1 MAQRDS
7 RLVIGFMRL
16 LLQEY
21 SFTEILLMLVK
32 AVDQECP
39 ARAGLFRRSMAKGF
53 PGLPLHG
60 DNQGE
65 KI

>member
-1 MAQRDS
+1 
-7 RLVIGFMRL
+7 MRL

-21 SFTEILLMLVK
+21 SFTEILMMLVK

-39 ARAGLFRRSMAKGF
+39 ARAGLFRRSMANGF
-53 PGLPLHG
+53 PGLPLHW

-65 KI
+65 QI